1 MASLTLTAGDPPR
14 DTLERAALLLLLGFA
29 AALQLSI
36 FAAELL
42 LFLSLPL
49 WLATAVRYRDGLRAP
64 AFFVPLLAYAA
75 MTLVSSVFSIDPRE
89 SFIRDRQLFLLL
101 IVPAVYQLARGRR
114 AFRMADVIITVGAIS
129 AIVGIVQYGIL
140 DFDYLGRRP
149 HGALGHYMTY
159 SGLLMLVIMLAAS
172 RLLFR
177 HTDRIWPALVMPAL
191 AVALG
196 LTFTRSAWV
205 GACVGLAVLL
215 SLRDFRLLAILPV
228 VVAISVAIAPA
239 RLTDRVY
246 SMFDLRDPT
255 NRDRVAMLH
264 YGLEMVRDHPLTGVG
279 PNMIPRVYA
288 QYRDAQAVNQVN
300 PHLHNVPLQIAAERG
315 LLALA
320 AWIWFMVVAV
330 RDLWRNYRR
339 GIATALSSAA
349 LASLAAMLAAGF
361 FEYNFGDSE
370 FMMLL
375 LVVITLPFA
384 ADQHTPDTAVHEAA

>member
-1 MASLTLTAGDPPR
+1 MASLTLTAGEPPR
-14 DTLERAALLLLLGFA
+14 DMLERTALVTLLGFA

-42 LFLSLPL
+42 LFLSLVL
-49 WLATAVRYRDGLRAP
+49 WLVTSVRYRDGLRAP

-75 MTLVSSVFSIDPRE
+75 MTLLSSLFSLDPRE

-140 DFDYLGRRP
+140 NFDYLGRRP

-159 SGLLMLVIMLAAS
+159 SGLLMLVIMIAS
-172 RLLFR
+172 ARLLFR

-191 AVALG
+191 AVALA

-205 GACVGLAVLL
+205 GACVGVAVLL
-215 SLRDFRLLAILPV
+215 SLRDLRMLAILPLV
-228 VVAISVAIAPA
+228 IALFVGIAPA
-239 RLTDRVY
+239 RLTARAF
-246 SMFDLRDPT
+246 SMFNINDPS
-255 NRDRVAMLH
+255 NRDRVAMMR
-264 YGLEMVRDHPLTGVG
+264 YGVEMVRDHPLTGVG
-279 PNMIPRVYA
+279 PNMVPRVYPT
-288 QYRDAQAVNQVN
+288 YKDARGVNEIN

-320 AWIWFMVVAV
+320 AWIWFMLVTI

-361 FEYNFGDSE
+361 FEYN
-370 FMMLL
+370 
-375 LVVITLPFA
+375 
-384 ADQHTPDTAVHEAA
+384 